1 MRTQPRSVLV
11 IGFLALLFAC
21 TVPAHG
27 MRWQEPLKSDAGAA
41 QPRAAEKNPEEAA
54 SKEHGEAEQIKNAPS
69 VHWIARQTGLSNA
82 QAYWISVTLNFAI
95 IVAFLAWVVKKVA
108 PGTFKSRDE
117 SIRKRIEEARKTS
130 EEARR
135 RLTEVEG
142 RLSRMDSEMAE
153 MRRQAD
159 ETAQMEEKRIQA
171 EVEQERK
178 RIVTSAEQEIAAA
191 TSAARRELKAYA
203 GELAIQLAEKRI
215 KVSKDADQF
224 LVRDFTSQLRKD
236 GN

>member
-1 MRTQPRSVLV
+1 MRTQRHRLLV
-11 IGFLALLFAC
+11 IGFFALLFAC
-21 TVPAHG
+21 TVPAQG
-27 MRWQEPLKSDAGAA
+27 IRSQEPLKNDAGAA

-54 SKEHGEAEQIKNAPS
+54 SKEHSETDQIKNAPS
-69 VHWIARQTGLSNA
+69 VQWIARKTGLSNT
-82 QAYWISVTLNFAI
+82 QAYWLCIVLNFAI
-95 IVAFLAWVVKKVA
+95 IVAFLAWVAKKVA
-108 PGTFKSRDE
+108 PGTFQSRSE
-117 SIRKRIEEARKTS
+117 SIQKRIEEARKTS

-142 RLSRMDSEMAE
+142 RLSRMDSEIAE
-153 MRRQAD
+153 MRRQGD
-159 ETAQMEEKRIQA
+159 ETAQAEEKKIQA

-191 TSAARRELKAYA
+191 ASAARRELKAYA

-215 KVSKDADQF
+215 KVSKDTDQS

>member
-1 MRTQPRSVLV
+1 MRAQRRSVLA
-11 IGFLALLFAC
+11 IAFLALLFAC

-27 MRWQEPLKSDAGAA
+27 IWFQEPPKNDAGAA
-41 QPRAAEKNPEEAA
+41 QPRPAEKNPEQAE

-69 VHWIARQTGLSNA
+69 VHWIARKTGLSNT
-82 QAYWISVTLNFAI
+82 QAYWLSVLLNFAI
-95 IVAFLAWVVKKVA
+95 IVAFLAWVAKKVA

-117 SIRKRIEEARKTS
+117 SIQKRIEDARRTS

-142 RLSRMDSEMAE
+142 RLSRMDSEIAE
-153 MRRQAD
+153 MRRQGD
-159 ETAQMEEKRIQA
+159 ETAQVEEKRIQA

-191 TSAARRELKAYA
+191 AGAARRELKAYA

-215 KVSKDADQF
+215 KVSKDTDQS